1 MVLDIAQGD
10 KNREDHQ
17 SVVKHE
23 DLLPTFLKQAE
34 TVQLKI
40 YSQFLFAELKRRAQE
55 GSPEG
60 LLSASTHGAE
70 VFYELF
76 EERPYRFEEALK
88 KRTKCAVPMPANPKA
103 REKIL
108 KFMEMNTGIN
118 LKQSWPFDPDNP
130 VNKALLGHY
139 LEICHERILL
149 EGIPEINPKYKL
161 NTVQKE
167 WMALEPLSKASGKD
181 WFRAI
186 WKKIKSETNNQP
198 QDHTKYK
205 VFGYTNAEI
214 QRTFRKYF
222 EKSLVPK

>member
-1 MVLDIAQGD
+1 
-10 KNREDHQ
+10 
-17 SVVKHE
+17 VKHE

-40 YSQFLFAELKRRAQE
+40 YSQFLFAELRRRAQE

-76 EERPYRFEEALK
+76 EARSTLFEEALK

-108 KFMEMNTGIN
+108 QFMEMNTGIN
-118 LKQSWPFDPDNP
+118 LKQSWPFDPVIPANGI
-130 VNKALLGHY
+130 LLRHY
-139 LEICHERILL
+139 LAICQERMLL
-149 EGIPEINPKYKL
+149 EGIPEVNPKYKP

-167 WMALEPLSKASGKD
+167 WMALEPLSKASWKD

-198 QDHTKYK
+198 QDHEEYMQ
-205 VFGYTNAEI
+205 FGATNAEI

-222 EKSLVPK
+222 ERNLVPRPPK